1 MKLGIGAL
9 SFGPKAT
16 VNLPLI
22 QRAEELGHQNVAA
35 LLRDRAA

>member
-16 VNLPLI
+16 VNLPLV
-22 QRAEELGHQNVAA
+22 QRAEELGFDSA
-35 LLRDRAA
+35 